1 MKLWERKNINRMAYG
16 ITMLTSNF
24 RNVFHERDYSNLC
37 KGLLWLVNMK
47 HMTVLH
53 KEALVKLTPRKGMM
67 FLLYL
72 EAFNSKKER
81 IQH

>member
-1 MKLWERKNINRMAYG
+1 MGSQQFLRK

-37 KGLLWLVNMK
+37 EGLLWLVNIK

-53 KEALVKLTPRKGMM
+53 KEALVKLTTRKGRM
-67 FLLYL
+67 FLL
-72 EAFNSKKER
+72 
-81 IQH
+81 